1 MLCLKGT
8 QTMWSK
14 ENQAM
19 MGNGRRKA
27 QKPKT
32 TSKTLELGVNDG
44 HTDYLHVNTFTW
56 TKISIA

>member
-1 MLCLKGT
+1 MI
-8 QTMWSK
+8 
-14 ENQAM
+14 
-19 MGNGRRKA
+19 GNGRRKA

-32 TSKTLELGVNDG
+32 TSKTLEFGVNDG